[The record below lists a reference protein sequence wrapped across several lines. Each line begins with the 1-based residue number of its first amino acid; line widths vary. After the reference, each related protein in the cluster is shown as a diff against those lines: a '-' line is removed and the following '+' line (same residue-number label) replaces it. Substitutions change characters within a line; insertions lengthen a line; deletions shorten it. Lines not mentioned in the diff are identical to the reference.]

1 MPEAF
6 PCPAIFDDVCD
17 HPDTLNCDTCARMQH
32 NSESVVKCFYANQ
45 PPCDRPDNVDC
56 QTCERSPWNA
66 GGGNIPM
73 CTVRESTCRHDPPH
87 DCENCK
93 VWQPGD
99 ICWVA
104 TYQESIPL
112 ATPIVIDEVGETT
125 VAAHW
130 YAPYDTQLDPFAVD
144 RESFSIKEL
153 FPTMER
159 CLSYLE
165 QQLESYARQN
175 AGYLLVHLHSNGL
188 ETDLADKLGHIIKP
202 INSDE

>member
-1 MPEAF
+1 MPEDI
-6 PCPAIFDDVCD
+6 PCPAYAGDVCD
-17 HPDTLNCDTCARMQH
+17 HPESCNCDYCQRMDGAM
-32 NSESVVKCFYANQ
+32 NRAAMYRAEPFCL
-45 PPCDRPDNVDC
+45 P
-56 QTCERSPWNA
+56 
-66 GGGNIPM
+66 
-73 CTVRESTCRHDPPH
+73 RESTCRHDPPH

-104 TYQESIPL
+104 TYQEFIPL

-144 RESFSIKEL
+144 QESFSIKEL

-159 CLSYLE
+159 CLSYLK
-165 QQLESYARQN
+165 QQLVSYARQN
-175 AGYLLVHLHSNGL
+175 AGHLLVHLRSNNL
-188 ETDLADKLGHIIKP
+188 DDDLAWKLLDVAAP
-202 INSDE
+202 VDDL

>member
-1 MPEAF
+1 MPEDY
-6 PCPAIFDDVCD
+6 PCPAYEGDACD
-17 HPDTLNCDTCARMQH
+17 YP
-32 NSESVVKCFYANQ
+32 ESRDCG
-45 PPCDRPDNVDC
+45 DRC
-56 QTCERSPWNA
+56 QRLEPFCLP
-66 GGGNIPM
+66 
-73 CTVRESTCRHDPPH
+73 RESICRHDPPH

-112 ATPIVIDEVGETT
+112 ATPIVIDEVGDTT

-130 YAPYDTQLDPFAVD
+130 YAPYDTHPFAVD
-144 RESFSIKEL
+144 QESFSIKEL

-159 CLSYLE
+159 CLSYLK
-165 QQLESYARQN
+165 QQLVSYARQN
-175 AGYLLVHLHSNGL
+175 AGHLLNYLQTNGL
-188 ETDLADKLGHIIKP
+188 EKDLADKLGHLTKP